1 MEQLNET
8 QKQNSRRYFLR
19 IVCLSAGTVLLSTS
33 AFSSFIDKTEVLK
46 LNPKQQEFMLRYGK
60 WMDDFIDV
68 IRKKKVEPGNQEH
81 HKVTMT
87 LSDKAAAFKPELT
100 EFLKDKNFE
109 LVYRAAIDRMS
120 KEIT

>member
-1 MEQLNET
+1 MEKVKILEENG
-8 QKQNSRRYFLR
+8 SRRNFLR
-19 IVCLSAGTVLLSTS
+19 FVGLSAGTVLISTNVFS
-33 AFSSFIDKTEVLK
+33 AFIDKTEVLK

-68 IRKKKVEPGNQEH
+68 IRKKKAEPGNQEH

-87 LSDKAAAFKPELT
+87 LSDIAANFKPELT

-109 LVYRAAIDRMS
+109 FVYRAAINRMS